1 MKNSSEPRILFM
13 GTPEF
18 AGGILDVLIEN
29 KFNIISVY
37 TQADKK
43 IGRKQIISKSAV
55 KKIAEQNKIKNFQ
68 PVKFNEDIIAEIKN
82 QNPDLIIVSAYG
94 KILPKSVLEIPK
106 YGIINTHPSALPKYR
121 GASPIQN
128 AILNG
133 EKKTT
138 ATIMLL
144 VEKVD
149 AGDILL
155 QEEIAI
161 KETETYRELSKRL
174 SEISAKL
181 LVKAISLWI
190 EKKIEPKKQNEAQ
203 ATFCQMIKKEDGKI
217 NWNNNAQDIYN
228 RYRAFESW
236 PGIFSY
242 FQKNNQNLRIK
253 LIQIDLDKNGKENN
267 FQIGEVFEED
277 EKIKVKTGKGN
288 IVLEEVQLEGKNKIS
303 IKDFIRGYPN
313 FVGSVLK

>member
-1 MKNSSEPRILFM
+1 M

>member
-1 MKNSSEPRILFM
+1 MKNSSEPRIIFM

-18 AGGILDVLIEN
+18 AGGILEFLIEN

-37 TQADKK
+37 TQGDKK
-43 IGRKQIISKSAV
+43 VGRSQSLEKSVV
-55 KKIAEQNKIKNFQ
+55 KKIAEEKRIKIFE
-68 PVKFNEDIIAEIKN
+68 PIKFDENVISELKN

-144 VEKVD
+144 TEKVD

-161 KETETYRELSKRL
+161 KETETYRELAKRL

-181 LVKAISLWI
+181 LVKAIPLWI

-217 NWNNNAQDIYN
+217 DWNNSTQDIYN

-242 FQKNNQNLRIK
+242 FQKNKQNLRIK
-253 LIQIDLDKNGKENN
+253 LIQIYLDKNVKENN
-267 FQIGEVFEED
+267 FKLGEIFQEN

-288 IVLEEVQLEGKNKIS
+288 IILKEVQLEGKNKAS
-303 IKDFIRGYPN
+303 IEDFIRGYPN
-313 FVGSVLK
+313 FLGSVLK